1 MDPRKRFTYNKI
13 LISPLDWGLGH
24 ATRMVPLIHEF
35 LSMGC
40 QVTIAASGQTKSL
53 LRQEFPDLIFMQLP
67 GYKITYAEKGRNFT
81 LKMLFQ
87 LPRIIIAI
95 FREHAWLRHHHQQH
109 RWDAVISDNRYGL
122 FHRNCASVLITHQI
136 NIRAEKGKLV
146 DRIIRHLNHRLI
158 RNFTCC
164 WIPDDPSAENLSGEL
179 SHGNLP
185 PNALHIGPLSRLKP
199 IDAPAGGLLLI
210 LISGPEPQRTGFEA
224 LLQRQLKDHEGE
236 VVVVRGLPGHHR
248 LPDPSGQV
256 TWINHLAATDLEEL
270 ISRAGLVI
278 CRSGYSTIM
287 DLARTRKRAVLVPTP
302 GQTEQLYLARYL
314 MECRCFP
321 AFRQETFSLPEAIKT
336 AEAFPYRNLSISF
349 DRHREVIRRF
359 ISGDQIPSSQHVE
372 E

>member
-1 MDPRKRFTYNKI
+1 VDPHKRFTYNKI

-24 ATRMVPLIHEF
+24 ATRLVPLIHYF

-40 QVTIAASGQTKSL
+40 QVTIAASGQTKTL

-67 GYKITYAEKGRNFT
+67 GYEITYAVKGRNFT

-87 LPRIIIAI
+87 VPRIIKAI
-95 FREHAWLRHHHQQH
+95 VREHLWLRRHQHLH

-122 FHRNCASVLITHQI
+122 FHRNCASIFITHQI
-136 NIRAEKGKLV
+136 NIRAEKGKMV

-158 RNFTCC
+158 RNFTYC
-164 WIPDDPSAENLSGEL
+164 WIPDDPSAKNLSGEL

-185 PNALHIGPLSRLKP
+185 PNAVFIGPLSRFESLE
-199 IDAPAGGLLLI
+199 AAVERLLLI
-210 LISGPEPQRTGFEA
+210 LISGPEPQRTHFET
-224 LLQRQLKDHEGE
+224 LLQRQLKNHVGE
-236 VVVVRGLPGHHR
+236 VVIVRGLPGHHR

-256 TWINHLAATDLEEL
+256 TWINHLSAADLEGV

-302 GQTEQLYLARYL
+302 GQTEQLYLAQYL
-314 MECRCFP
+314 MESQWFP

-336 AEAFPYRNLSISF
+336 AEAFPYKNVSISF

-359 ISGDQIPSSQHVE
+359 ISGELIPSSQNVE